1 MLKVAILDD
10 YQNVSQQFVDIEK
23 LSGKYEFKIFSKP
36 FIDEAEAIEQL
47 SDFEALLIMRERTP
61 ITKNLID
68 NLTKLK
74 FVITS
79 GLRNRSIDLDTAK
92 KRKIIVCGT
101 EINSNPTPELTWSL
115 ILGLARNFKE
125 EIDNMYQGYWQ
136 TTLGVELKGKI
147 LGLVGLGR
155 VGSEVAKVGK
165 AFGMEVMAWSENL
178 NLDKCKE
185 LNVLP
190 CSKDDLIKNSDFLS
204 IHVQG
209 GERYKDCITIK
220 ELDKMKKTAFLI
232 NTSRGGVLNERDA
245 THTLTLRKDI
255 HLVLDVFEGEPRAE
269 PALVRVTHLIT
280 PHIAGYSRR
289 AKHLAARQVAKA
301 LVGFFELDIPQS
313 NESADSIDQM
323 RLELVTGKPDE
334 VWQVALQCFDLRAIS
349 DSFKRGVRQGDSEGI
364 FDYLRKQCSGRPE
377 YAEYSAGGQMTVQ
390 TSDYLAGLGFAL
402 DRESGR
408 SELVTRS

>member
-23 LSGKYEFKIFSKP
+23 LSGKYEFKVFSEA
-36 FIDEAEAIEQL
+36 FADEADAIEQL

-79 GLRNRSIDLDTAK
+79 GLRNRSIDLETAK

-101 EINSNPTPELTWSL
+101 EMNINPTPELTWSL

-147 LGLVGLGR
+147 LGLIGLGR
-155 VGSEVAKVGK
+155 VGTEVAKIGK

-190 CSKDDLIKNSDFLS
+190 CSKGDLIKNSDFLS

-209 GERYKDCITIK
+209 GDRYKNCITIK

-232 NTSRGGVLNERDA
+232 NTSRGPIVNEDDLIIA
-245 THTLTLRKDI
+245 LSTNEI
-255 HLVLDVFEGEPRAE
+255 AGAGLDVYEKEPLPENNKLRFL
-269 PALVRVTHLIT
+269 PNALLT
-280 PHIAGYSRR
+280 PHIGYVTAENYSIFYT
-289 AKHLAARQVAKA
+289 QMIEA
-301 LVGFFELDIPQS
+301 LEACV
-313 NESADSIDQM
+313 N
-323 RLELVTGKPDE
+323 GKPIRVIE
-334 VWQVALQCFDLRAIS
+334 
-349 DSFKRGVRQGDSEGI
+349 
-364 FDYLRKQCSGRPE
+364 
-377 YAEYSAGGQMTVQ
+377 
-390 TSDYLAGLGFAL
+390 
-402 DRESGR
+402 
-408 SELVTRS
+408 